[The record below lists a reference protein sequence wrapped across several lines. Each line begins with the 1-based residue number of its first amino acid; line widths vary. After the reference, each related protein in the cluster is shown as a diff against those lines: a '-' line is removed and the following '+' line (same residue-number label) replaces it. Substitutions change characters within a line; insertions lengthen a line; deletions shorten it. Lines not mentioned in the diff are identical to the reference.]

1 MNKHSIQIT
10 LLALAT
16 VLTVSLQL
24 GYAQA
29 PNLLSNPGF
38 EEAFTNQ
45 GGTPSRQVASSWTAW
60 HETAAPGAPNYE
72 NTQPEYEEGSTS
84 RVRSGS
90 NSQHYFSFYATHTG
104 GVYQTVSGVTSGSEY
119 AFNMYVYVWSSNSG
133 DLNVS
138 ADDGDVLVQ
147 VGIDPTG
154 GIDPSSDDILW
165 SVARE
170 EYDTF
175 GLHSITA
182 LSESSSIT
190 VFVKSQV
197 GFPVANSSVY
207 LDDASLALVTEGDT
221 LDVATETPTV
231 TPTSS
236 QTPSPTQTVQ
246 PTQTPT
252 QAPTVFATP
261 TSEDEIVVSDT
272 PSPSAISSATFTPTT
287 IPTESPIS
295 ETFPGTIVHTVR
307 QGDTI
312 SQIAA
317 LYGSSIVAIQQAN
330 QLPNANAI
338 IGIGDALIVPVA
350 LIVVTSTPT
359 SAVAITSTPT
369 SAVAITS
376 TPTTVSATATPAN
389 NPQGEIIQYTVQAGD
404 TLSGIARRF
413 NTSVAAVAQLNGI
426 VNPDRVLLGQTL
438 QIPSAQVESAATPLP
453 QSPVSTPQETPTLQT
468 YVVLPGDNLYR
479 LSLRFNVT
487 LAELV
492 EENGL
497 ANPNLIQVGE
507 TLRIP

>member
-1 MNKHSIQIT
+1 
-10 LLALAT
+10 
-16 VLTVSLQL
+16 
-24 GYAQA
+24 
-29 PNLLSNPGF
+29 
-38 EEAFTNQ
+38 
-45 GGTPSRQVASSWTAW
+45 
-60 HETAAPGAPNYE
+60 
-72 NTQPEYEEGSTS
+72 
-84 RVRSGS
+84 
-90 NSQHYFSFYATHTG
+90 
-104 GVYQTVSGVTSGSEY
+104 
-119 AFNMYVYVWSSNSG
+119 MYVYVWSSNSG

-246 PTQTPT
+246 PT
-252 QAPTVFATP
+252 P

-272 PSPSAISSATFTPTT
+272 PSPSPISSATFTPTT

-359 SAVAITSTPT
+359 SAVAITFTPT
-369 SAVAITS
+369 SAVGITA
-376 TPTTVSATATPAN
+376 TATTVSATATPAN

-453 QSPVSTPQETPTLQT
+453 ESPVSTPQETPTLQT